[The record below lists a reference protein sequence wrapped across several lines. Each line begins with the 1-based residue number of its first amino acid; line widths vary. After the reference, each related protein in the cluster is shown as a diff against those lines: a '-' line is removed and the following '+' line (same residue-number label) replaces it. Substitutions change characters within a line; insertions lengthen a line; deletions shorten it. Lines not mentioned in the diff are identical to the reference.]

1 MHDSALKEQAHLK
14 RAAYYDS
21 RGNTPK
27 ALAHFGRA
35 LYFGGKR
42 AHDDMDV
49 DTEKAESSIPKRGK
63 LAQDVKRSLQN
74 YTDYV
79 AGRELA
85 SSLGSMRVGG
95 DQGEQPPERQ
105 RRMSGYGR

>member
-1 MHDSALKEQAHLK
+1 MRDSASKEQAHLK

-42 AHDDMDV
+42 RTNDDLGKD
-49 DTEKAESSIPKRGK
+49 EPIPKRQK
-63 LAQDVKRSLQN
+63 LSADVEKSLTDFRN
-74 YTDYV
+74 YEDEIS
-79 AGRELA
+79 AG
-85 SSLGSMRVGG
+85 LGSMRVGG
-95 DQGEQPPERQ
+95 GEK
-105 RRMSGYGR
+105 RMSAYGR